1 MLQWKPQFYAMLVV
15 IALLAVAFLGGFEDI
30 ASQFGW

>member
-1 MLQWKPQFYAMLVV
+1 MLQWKPQFYAVLVV
-15 IALLAVAFLGGFEDI
+15 IALVAVAFLAGFEEI